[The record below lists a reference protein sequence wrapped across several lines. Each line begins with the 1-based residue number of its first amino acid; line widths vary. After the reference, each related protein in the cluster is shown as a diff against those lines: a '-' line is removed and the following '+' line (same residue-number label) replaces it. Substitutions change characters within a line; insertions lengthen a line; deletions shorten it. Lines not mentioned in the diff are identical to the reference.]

1 MNRFWRH
8 RSLFVLLGLGLAFRL
23 VLALV
28 VFPGQ
33 GLSSDLGFFETW
45 ATTLARVG
53 PGAFY
58 ASASSANYPPGYMYV
73 LWLVGAIGSAF
84 GSSSEHATLL
94 LLKIPAILADIA
106 LAAILYAAARR
117 W

>member
-1 MNRFWRH
+1 MNRLGRH
-8 RSLFVLLGLGLAFRL
+8 RSLLVLVGLGLAFRL

-33 GLSSDLGFFETW
+33 GLSSDLGFFESW

-53 PGAFY
+53 PDAFY
-58 ASASSANYPPGYMYV
+58 ATANSANYPPGYMYV

-84 GSSSEHATLL
+84 GSSAEHVTLL
-94 LLKIPAILADIA
+94 LIKIPAVLADVA

-117 W
+117 